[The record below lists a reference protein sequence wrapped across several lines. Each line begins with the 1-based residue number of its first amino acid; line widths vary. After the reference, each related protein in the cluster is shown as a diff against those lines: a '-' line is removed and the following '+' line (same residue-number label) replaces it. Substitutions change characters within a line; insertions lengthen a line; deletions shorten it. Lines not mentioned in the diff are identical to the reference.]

1 MRIVAPLACC
11 LGLFAAGVTLGCG
24 ANKMTKTGWST
35 VTIQGHT
42 YRVTQVGSV
51 TLDLNP

>member
-1 MRIVAPLACC
+1 MRALAPLACC
-11 LGLFAAGVTLGCG
+11 LCLFAAGVTLGCG
-24 ANKMTKTGWST
+24 ANKTTRTGWST

-42 YRVTQVGSV
+42 YRVTDVGSV